1 MLIVNIPLDEF
12 IFYMFS
18 IGVVWLLSLPSIFF
32 YFFYQTKNARKAKM
46 LSRICTAV
54 GIVFLLVTILTL
66 ISPAFL
72 QINFA
77 DELNAFDTY
86 GWILAVTMMTGLSGM
101 YLCVDID

>member
-1 MLIVNIPLDEF
+1 M
-12 IFYMFS
+12 
-18 IGVVWLLSLPSIFF
+18 LSLPSVFF
-32 YFFYQTKNARKAKM
+32 YFFYQTKNAHRAKI

-77 DELNAFDTY
+77 DELNAFDMP
-86 GWILAVTMMTGLSGM
+86 GWILVATMMTGLSGM